1 MLAEV
6 FFLKLESILR
16 ASEQGA
22 MVESYRFIP
31 FPAALL
37 SLRKSRR
44 EPKRTF
50 GSAIDISN

>member
-6 FFLKLESILR
+6 FFLKSESILR